1 MTLVLLI
8 CMPDSHASELS
19 TGIVEYFWGLKFWV
33 LKNSLKCDAGLIV
46 NIIIYSLAECTVHSC
61 HVHVIFYSLSGGS
74 LEPAVTSLETLQ
86 ACCNFL
92 WNNSGMSMK
101 LSNFNFQW
109 TKTLYQNNLNNMAFF
124 FYIFQGP

>member
-1 MTLVLLI
+1 MQISYNVTHVKIQNPFFFSKNFITKTFMLKSSLNFVLGHI
-8 CMPDSHASELS
+8 
-19 TGIVEYFWGLKFWV
+19 I
-33 LKNSLKCDAGLIV
+33 

-92 WNNSGMSMK
+92 WNNSGMSII
-101 LSNFNFQW
+101 S
-109 TKTLYQNNLNNMAFF
+109 YFF
-124 FYIFQGP
+124 FAGKLALVILLCLFFIS

>member
-1 MTLVLLI
+1 M
-8 CMPDSHASELS
+8 
-19 TGIVEYFWGLKFWV
+19 LKFEILFFFSKNFIAKNLM
-33 LKNSLKCDAGLIV
+33 LKSSLKCDPGHIV

-92 WNNSGMSMK
+92 WNNSGMSIIG
-101 LSNFNFQW
+101 
-109 TKTLYQNNLNNMAFF
+109 YFF
-124 FYIFQGP
+124 FPFISTVPAIAGKLALVILLCLFFTSYCVI

>member
-1 MTLVLLI
+1 MTSVLLI

-46 NIIIYSLAECTVHSC
+46 NIIIYGLVECMVHSC
-61 HVHVIFYSLSGGS
+61 HVHVMLYSLSGGS

-92 WNNSGMSMK
+92 WNNSGMSIISYSI
-101 LSNFNFQW
+101 LLVLCLPLQSR
-109 TKTLYQNNLNNMAFF
+109 
-124 FYIFQGP
+124 